1 MKGNHVWTTGPE
13 VSVHDALK
21 QLEEKNIGALPVL
34 EHGKLVGMFSERDY
48 VRKVA
53 LQGRSAH
60 DTPVKEVMTPKV
72 YFVDP
77 QMKLEGCMQMMTEKH
92 IRHLPVL
99 DGEELVGIITIGDV
113 IKTIFN
119 EQERAI
125 KDLENYVF
133 RSLY

>member
-1 MKGNHVWTTGPE
+1 MKGGNVWTTHPE
-13 VSVHDALK
+13 SSVFDALK
-21 QLEEKNIGALPVL
+21 QLEEKNIGALPVV
-34 EHGKLVGMFSERDY
+34 EEGKLVGMFSERDY

-53 LQGRSAH
+53 LQGKSSH
-60 DTPVKEVMTPKV
+60 DTTVKDIMTPKV

-92 IRHLPVL
+92 IRHLPVV
-99 DGEELVGIITIGDV
+99 DGDELVGIITIGDV

-133 RSLY
+133 RSL